1 MTSDE
6 RNVLITTCCGHFLC
20 HFNMLVFPAVV
31 LPLAVQLNLPLA
43 EVLGLSF
50 GMYLLIGLTALP
62 WGMAADR
69 MGARR
74 LLSIYFA
81 GAGISGLAAAWWIE
95 SPGLLSLALTG
106 IGLFSGIYHPIGLG
120 LISKQ
125 ITRIS
130 YGMGINGM
138 FGNLGLA
145 LAPLLAGLVTW
156 LWGPRAAY
164 LVLGS
169 CNLLGLVVM
178 TLLPLPAENRAT
190 FSAKDDNGVNGFLI
204 LLMAMLLGGIAY
216 RGATVILPA
225 YFELRN
231 QGIFEW
237 LTHQLPAGLS
247 PNLVATAITS
257 AIFLVGMLGQYIGGR
272 TAERYS
278 LPHSY
283 LLFHLIPIPAAFLMA
298 RAVDMPLVLLALVYF
313 FFLLGMQPIENTLVS
328 NLTPARLRH
337 SAYGI
342 KFLFTSGIG
351 ALAVKGVEAIERSA
365 GILWIFP
372 SLGCVSIALAASVCL
387 LIIRMDKDARRTA
400 AQ

>member
-81 GAGISGLAAAWWIE
+81 GAGISGLAAALWIE

-190 FSAKDDNGVNGFLI
+190 FSAKADNGVNGFLI
-204 LLMAMLLGGIAY
+204 LLMAMLLGGI
-216 RGATVILPA
+216 
-225 YFELRN
+225 E
-231 QGIFEW
+231 
-237 LTHQLPAGLS
+237 
-247 PNLVATAITS
+247 
-257 AIFLVGMLGQYIGGR
+257 IGR
-272 TAERYS
+272 ASCRER
-278 LPHSY
+278 
-283 LLFHLIPIPAAFLMA
+283 
-298 RAVDMPLVLLALVYF
+298 V
-313 FFLLGMQPIENTLVS
+313 
-328 NLTPARLRH
+328 
-337 SAYGI
+337 
-342 KFLFTSGIG
+342 
-351 ALAVKGVEAIERSA
+351 
-365 GILWIFP
+365 
-372 SLGCVSIALAASVCL
+372 
-387 LIIRMDKDARRTA
+387 
-400 AQ
+400 